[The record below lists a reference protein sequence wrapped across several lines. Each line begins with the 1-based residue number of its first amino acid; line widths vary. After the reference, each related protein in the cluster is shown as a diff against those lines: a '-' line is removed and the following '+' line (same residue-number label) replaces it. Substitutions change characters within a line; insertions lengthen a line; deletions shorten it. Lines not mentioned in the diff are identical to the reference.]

1 MFITASGISNTL
13 SCVFFV
19 ELVLPLRAGEKI
31 AIGGLVLKILKKLNG
46 LRLGFPFLSIV
57 LTNATGLGAMAL
69 DKYPC
74 KAGIESSFGLSVNMR
89 CKDKNNYPVIAMA
102 NLYKIGR

>member
-1 MFITASGISNTL
+1 
-13 SCVFFV
+13 
-19 ELVLPLRAGEKI
+19 LVLPLRAGENI

-57 LTNATGLGAMAL
+57 LTNATGLGAMTL

-89 CKDKNNYPVIAMA
+89 CKDKNNRKNPKREMFIPQDIRR
-102 NLYKIGR
+102 LCISQ